1 MSMSFGDKKR
11 KTQLFFM
18 VEVLLLNFLVY
29 TFADIFEANHNKD
42 YSVVKTLRVGNSLTL
57 FLFHIKI
64 WLICC

>member
-1 MSMSFGDKKR
+1 
-11 KTQLFFM
+11 M